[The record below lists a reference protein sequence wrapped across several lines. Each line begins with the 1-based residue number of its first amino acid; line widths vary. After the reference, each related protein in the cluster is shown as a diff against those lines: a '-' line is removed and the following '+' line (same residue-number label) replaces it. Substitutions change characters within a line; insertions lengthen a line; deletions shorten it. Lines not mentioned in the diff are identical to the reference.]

1 MTTVAH
7 DERRDFALGRRVGR
21 WLPALAVFG
30 FGLVA
35 WQWILPALGVERFL
49 LPPFS
54 DVRER
59 VLGRS

>member
-1 MTTVAH
+1 MTSVAH
-7 DERRDFALGRRVGR
+7 DERRDLALGRRASR

-54 DVRER
+54 DVLTRL
-59 VLGRS
+59 LGRS